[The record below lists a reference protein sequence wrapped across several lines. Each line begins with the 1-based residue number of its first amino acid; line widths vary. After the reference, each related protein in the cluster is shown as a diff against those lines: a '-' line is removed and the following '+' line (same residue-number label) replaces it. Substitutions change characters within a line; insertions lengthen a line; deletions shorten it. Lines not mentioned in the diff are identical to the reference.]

1 LASALMRGPLLPL
14 YMGKLAG
21 RGKLKCLEALA
32 AHEAIIDAERPISL
46 TVSAPAAISMRRTSA
61 RVDVRF

>member
-1 LASALMRGPLLPL
+1 MKHVAPDAFVRGSRE
-14 YMGKLAG
+14 A
-21 RGKLKCLEALA
+21 RHAQRFAALA

>member
-1 LASALMRGPLLPL
+1 LSPL

-21 RGKLKCLEALA
+21 RGKLKCLAALA

-46 TVSAPAAISMRRTSA
+46 TVSASAAISMRRTSA
-61 RVDVRF
+61 CATRRPGSMCVF

>member
-1 LASALMRGPLLPL
+1 
-14 YMGKLAG
+14 MGKSTDG
-21 RGKLKCLEALA
+21 GKLNCFAALA
-32 AHEAIIDAERPISL
+32 AHEAIIDAERAVSL

>member
-1 LASALMRGPLLPL
+1 MKGPLLPL

-21 RGKLKCLEALA
+21 RGKLKCLAALA

>member
-1 LASALMRGPLLPL
+1 MRGPLLPL

-21 RGKLKCLEALA
+21 RGKLKCLAALA

-46 TVSAPAAISMRRTSA
+46 TVWTPAAISIPRKSA
-61 RVDVRF
+61 QADLRF